1 MRTKYKVVNK
11 DNKVIYSGFLLD
23 ELIETLI
30 LNHIKYLDYKYNSMT
45 KIEKNYYDYF
55 CELSNC
61 YKQSHVYDWEAI
73 QIIEIVYNNSSYIDE
88 SEYIFFVKPTI
99 KFKKETQTM
108 IYKNL
113 R

>member
-30 LNHIKYLDYKYNSMT
+30 LNHIKYLDDKYNSMT

-88 SEYIFFVKPTI
+88 NEYIFFVKPTI